1 MPWRDPHTVSPESL
15 AQTIRSL
22 EAQCLDNPQSASLHT
37 CLGMA
42 YAMDFQA
49 YKSMDA
55 LEHAVAAEPLHFWAR
70 MKLAELQYRLRCLDN
85 AEVETSH
92 ALELAGSGWEMER
105 GPQTAPG
112 NPPPQTRRHP
122 ETGMDQASVDSLCRY
137 DGPVGCSFP
146 YSGVAMK
153 WNLFFCATALASWLL
168 ISHGAPLF
176 AVASGTAV
184 AGAINFFKRKTVIGA
199 MVSVFFSPALLLA
212 AEGEGW
218 KIPFAMLVVF
228 GAAKLM
234 AELFER
240 LGQPGLSGEILAGVL
255 IGPSVLN
262 WMAPSELLDAL
273 STLGTMFLLFRVG
286 LEVKSSELLK
296 VGGTAT
302 LVATLGVI
310 CPFALGWG
318 IMEVLGQPIIASVF
332 VGAAMVATSVGITAQ
347 VLNARGLLQE
357 LSSKIILAAA
367 VIDDVQGLLV
377 LAVVSSL
384 AKGKIQIAEITIT
397 AVLAI
402 GFTVIVAKW
411 GVQVVRVVLPAVHS
425 RLRVG
430 EAEFIL
436 AMLFCFVLSLAAVW
450 IGVAAIVGA
459 FLAGM
464 ALAESVNERER
475 YLVHGVAELLVPFF
489 LVGIGMKVDLA
500 IFTEWPVLRL
510 SLLLLAAAVV
520 TKFFGCGLGA
530 IRLGKVEAIRVGVG
544 MIPRG
549 EVGMVVAQLGLG
561 MGAITP
567 MIYSRGGLHERRHHD
582 DRAAADQNR
591 LRGSERPQRRRP
603 GRGRPINF
611 LEQRN
616 KFIQSA

>member
-1 MPWRDPHTVSPESL
+1 ML
-15 AQTIRSL
+15 
-22 EAQCLDNPQSASLHT
+22 
-37 CLGMA
+37 
-42 YAMDFQA
+42 
-49 YKSMDA
+49 
-55 LEHAVAAEPLHFWAR
+55 
-70 MKLAELQYRLRCLDN
+70 
-85 AEVETSH
+85 
-92 ALELAGSGWEMER
+92 
-105 GPQTAPG
+105 
-112 NPPPQTRRHP
+112 
-122 ETGMDQASVDSLCRY
+122 SV
-137 DGPVGCSFP
+137 
-146 YSGVAMK
+146 
-153 WNLFFCATALASWLL
+153 LFT
-168 ISHGAPLF
+168 
-176 AVASGTAV
+176 
-184 AGAINFFKRKTVIGA
+184 
-199 MVSVFFSPALLLA
+199 PALLLA

-262 WMAPSELLDAL
+262 WMQPSDFLDAL

-296 VGGTAT
+296 VGVTAT

-310 CPFALGWG
+310 CPFILGWG
-318 IMEVLGQPIIASVF
+318 IMTLAGQSTITSVF

-347 VLNARGLLQE
+347 VLNARGLLHE

-384 AKGKIQIAEITIT
+384 AKGKIQIAEITLT
-397 AVLAI
+397 TVLAV
-402 GFTVIVAKW
+402 GFTLIVAKW
-411 GVQVVRVVLPAVHS
+411 GVQVVRVVLPAIHR

-430 EAEFIL
+430 EGEFIL
-436 AMLFCFVLSLAAVW
+436 AMLFLFVLSLAAVW

-464 ALAESVNERER
+464 ALAESVSERER

-500 IFTEWPVLRL
+500 IFRDWTVLRL
-510 SLLLLAAAVV
+510 AILLLVAAAL
-520 TKFFGCGLGA
+520 TKFVGCGLGA
-530 IRLGKVEAIRVGVG
+530 IRLGRIEALRIGVG

-567 MIYSRGGLHERRHHD
+567 MIYSVVVFMSVATTMIAPPLIKIAFAGVERGNGESP
-582 DRAAADQNR
+582 AAA
-591 LRGSERPQRRRP
+591 
-603 GRGRPINF
+603 
-611 LEQRN
+611 
-616 KFIQSA
+616 A

>member
-1 MPWRDPHTVSPESL
+1 MLSIP
-15 AQTIRSL
+15 
-22 EAQCLDNPQSASLHT
+22 
-37 CLGMA
+37 
-42 YAMDFQA
+42 
-49 YKSMDA
+49 
-55 LEHAVAAEPLHFWAR
+55 
-70 MKLAELQYRLRCLDN
+70 
-85 AEVETSH
+85 
-92 ALELAGSGWEMER
+92 
-105 GPQTAPG
+105 
-112 NPPPQTRRHP
+112 
-122 ETGMDQASVDSLCRY
+122 
-137 DGPVGCSFP
+137 
-146 YSGVAMK
+146 
-153 WNLFFCATALASWLL
+153 
-168 ISHGAPLF
+168 
-176 AVASGTAV
+176 
-184 AGAINFFKRKTVIGA
+184 
-199 MVSVFFSPALLLA
+199 FSPALLLS

-262 WMAPSELLDAL
+262 WMQPSDFLDAL

-296 VGGTAT
+296 VGGTAA

-310 CPFALGWG
+310 CPFVVGWG
-318 IMEVLGQPIIASVF
+318 IMTLAGQSTITSVF

-347 VLNARGLLQE
+347 VLSARGLLHE

-397 AVLAI
+397 TVLAV
-402 GFTVIVAKW
+402 GFTVIIAKW
-411 GVQVVRVVLPAVHS
+411 GVQVVRVVLPSIHS

-430 EAEFIL
+430 EGEFIL
-436 AMLFCFVLSLAAVW
+436 AMLILFILSLAAVW

-500 IFTEWPVLRL
+500 IFREWSVLRL
-510 SLLLLAAAVV
+510 AIILLVAAVL
-520 TKFFGCGLGA
+520 TKFIGCGLGA
-530 IRLGKVEAIRVGVG
+530 IRLGKTEALRIGVG

-567 MIYSRGGLHERRHHD
+567 MIYAVVVFMSVATTMIAPPLIKITFAGAGRENGRSP
-582 DRAAADQNR
+582 AAA
-591 LRGSERPQRRRP
+591 
-603 GRGRPINF
+603 
-611 LEQRN
+611 
-616 KFIQSA
+616 